1 VSALALFHTESGLVT
16 KRRPPSHFETS
27 HLILGT
33 AAQQVLLSGLS
44 TEGSGVRLWRAFM
57 NAEGPKQQVK
67 FSEGGFSFTVVDL
80 EPSK

>member
-1 VSALALFHTESGLVT
+1 M
-16 KRRPPSHFETS
+16 
-27 HLILGT
+27 
-33 AAQQVLLSGLS
+33 QGLS
-44 TEGSGVRLWRAFM
+44 MYGLLQGLSMQGLSMYGSGVRLWRAFV